1 MTMIIIFFI
10 ILFMVSFFFS
20 FWDILYL
27 LLMGLFYFFVNFFVN
42 IEGLSSYVSLGMGM
56 DYLSYSLSCLSLWIC
71 MLMILASVLINKL
84 KFFDSLFL
92 FMVIMLLSTLVI
104 AFLSLNLFIFYLFF
118 EISLVLTLLL
128 ILGWGGQPERI
139 MAGVYLLFY
148 TLIMSLPMMIS
159 MFYLYYMSG
168 SLEYYYFSV
177 IGGIFVYL
185 SLNLVFFVKIPMYM
199 IHLWLPKA
207 HVEAPISGSMILAG
221 VMLKLG
227 GYGILRTMKFFMNF
241 GIIFNLIF
249 IVISI
254 YGGVLISM
262 VCLRQSDLKM
272 LIAYSSVSHMGM
284 AMAGALTMSM
294 WGFWGSLI
302 LMLAHGLSSS
312 GLFCV
317 ANLSYERSQ
326 SRSLYLNKGLINLM
340 PSLSLWWFLLCSSNM
355 SAPPSFNLLGEI
367 SLICSLM
374 SYSSMFIICLF
385 FLVFYS
391 AAYSLFLYSYSQ
403 HGVIYSGSF
412 IYYSVS
418 IREYYLMFLHWVPLN
433 LLFLKAD
440 SLIVW
445 V

>member
-1 MTMIIIFFI
+1 MMVMVMLMFT
-10 ILFMVSFFFS
+10 LFLVSFLFS
-20 FWDILYL
+20 FWEILYII
-27 LLMGLFYFFVNFFVN
+27 MMSFFYFVLVFFMSVGGCNFY
-42 IEGLSSYVSLGMGM
+42 ISYGLGI
-56 DYLSYSLSCLSLWIC
+56 DCLSYSMSCLSMWIC
-71 MLMILASVLINKL
+71 MLMIMASLMINKVNFYNQLFIFFVISLLSVLVVT
-84 KFFDSLFL
+84 FL
-92 FMVIMLLSTLVI
+92 C
-104 AFLSLNLFIFYLFF
+104 LNLFVFYLFF
-118 EISLVLTLLL
+118 EISLVITLLL

-159 MFYLYYMSG
+159 LFYLYYIGG
-168 SLEYYYFSV
+168 SMDYYYFSV
-177 IGGIFVYL
+177 IGGIFIYM
-185 SLNLVFFVKIPMYM
+185 SLNMVFFVKIPMYM

-227 GYGILRTMKFFMNF
+227 GYGILRTMKFFLNF
-241 GIIFNLIF
+241 GVTFNLIF

-254 YGGVLISM
+254 LGGVFISM

-284 AMAGALTMSM
+284 AMAGMLTMSV
-294 WGFWGSLI
+294 WGFWGGLI

-326 SRSLYLNKGLINLM
+326 SRSLYLNKGMINLL

-355 SAPPSFNLLGEI
+355 SAPPSLNLVGEI
-367 SLICSLM
+367 TLICSLM
-374 SYSSMFIICLF
+374 MFSKMFVICLF

-391 AAYSLFLYSYSQ
+391 AVYSLFLYSYTQ
-403 HGVIYSGSF
+403 HGINYSGSF
-412 IYYSVS
+412 IYYSAD
-418 IREYYLMFLHWVPLN
+418 IREYFLLFLHWVPLN
-433 LLFLKAD
+433 LMFLKAE
-440 SLIVW
+440 SLIFW